1 MTRLTFI
8 TIAFICC
15 ILSYY
20 AGRANPSDYH
30 AAKLTAAGYDAG
42 RQAAIDEIPRQTPP
56 APTAKPEAISASHG
70 GIPVIS
76 KMQKN
81 VFVANNFTHVWSR

>member
-56 APTAKPEAISASHG
+56 APTAKPEDISHQCIAWWNTSN
-70 GIPVIS
+70 IKDAKKRFCS
-76 KMQKN
+76 K
-81 VFVANNFTHVWSR
+81 

>member
-8 TIAFICC
+8 TIAAACC

-20 AGRANPSDYH
+20 AGRSNPSDYH

-42 RQAAIDEIPRQTPP
+42 RQSVIDELPKPSATKPVQEDISQQCIAWWST
-56 APTAKPEAISASHG
+56 TNVKDAKKRFC
-70 GIPVIS
+70 S
-76 KMQKN
+76 K
-81 VFVANNFTHVWSR
+81 